1 MLRLIALAATAALL
15 AAPAS
20 AESIRIPVAG
30 KTYAQLRAEVT
41 KAATTLCA
49 NEIASAPAEVGAQAA
64 CVEHTVRATFAH
76 APQLGVTLAQR

>member
-30 KTYAQLRAEVT
+30 KTAAQLKVEVT
-41 KAATTLCA
+41 KAAEHLCA
-49 NEIASAPAEVGAQAA
+49 NETAGNLVEVGAQAH

-76 APQLGVTLAQR
+76 APQLGVTFAQR

>member
-20 AESIRIPVAG
+20 AESIRIHTAG
-30 KTYAQLRAEVT
+30 KTPVQLRAEVT
-41 KAATTLCA
+41 KAAEHLCA
-49 NEIASAPAEVGAQAA
+49 SETAGSLVEVGAQRT

-76 APQLGVTLAQR
+76 SPQLGVTLAQR